1 MPSGPVTVSVA
12 GTRLSATALDAITTP
27 TGTWPVSDLGP
38 VSGGRAYMFGLTS
51 RPSWWSVCIVRYA
64 VPGDTSV
71 GERSYALS
79 VSGVETSLSVLNG
92 SMKCIDNGEP
102 IAPSMDRI
110 RAAVTA
116 KRVLPYSSAAFSGW
130 AKTPALATDRTAEN
144 KLGYVPGRIY
154 GLSSSNNAIAYT
166 ISGAGGEY
174 GSSRGFISGD
184 DAVLIAAALAGNS
197 AIFNEAAEQNRIQT
211 LYGLSVPNLVIWSQN
226 HNLLR
231 DPQIPLSGDR
241 AYANEGTSTKLELFN
256 DEGQWCAPTDYPW
269 LSQINATAGAC
280 YTHGRDQA
288 HLFNHGYA
296 YWLATGDPRAAILQQ
311 AIAAYSLA
319 SVYQGAYSD
328 GRYRSRFGYQRA
340 TANSWTAAWKL
351 RDIALN
357 ASGPLLWPK
366 SRSLKMVDDVMTD
379 WEKQIA
385 VVDAGTDASSVMLR
399 LIGSLDNQ
407 SGFGISNF
415 MTQGY
420 GPEAAYLWAS
430 AGRPKMLERIARQM
444 VLRFGYIGGTRGV
457 YGTASGSA
465 FGARET
471 SGGPITYST
480 VEGLAAYVN
489 ANSTYPADSFDGA
502 AQHTVM
508 RAYWLLRLAKDAQT
522 RGWISPVKDI
532 DLAISKIE
540 TARAKVA
547 PNKDLGIVG
556 WKHAGVA
563 LP

>member
-1 MPSGPVTVSVA
+1 MYFD
-12 GTRLSATALDAITTP
+12 RN
-27 TGTWPVSDLGP
+27 
-38 VSGGRAYMFGLTS
+38 
-51 RPSWWSVCIVRYA
+51 VRI
-64 VPGDTSV
+64 
-71 GERSYALS
+71 
-79 VSGVETSLSVLNG
+79 SVLPG
-92 SMKCIDNGEP
+92 SMKCADSGEP
-102 IAPSMDRI
+102 VAPSAERL
-110 RAAVTA
+110 RAAISA
-116 KRVLPYSSAAFSGW
+116 GRVLPYSVSAFTGWRKKPGEKLQPLPSGF
-130 AKTPALATDRTAEN
+130 TEIYRPD
-144 KLGYVPGRIY
+144 RIY
-154 GLSSSNNAIAYT
+154 GISSSNNSIGV
-166 ISGAGGEY
+166 ISGQGGEY
-174 GSSRGFISGD
+174 SSSRGFLSGD
-184 DAVLIAAALAGNS
+184 DAAMIAATFENNKVLFGNAS
-197 AIFNEAAEQNRIQT
+197 NRNRSQT
-211 LYGLSVPNLVIWSQN
+211 LYGLGLPNLAVWSFK
-226 HNLLR
+226 HHMLR
-231 DPQIPLSGDR
+231 DPQRPLKGDKP
-241 AYANEGTSTKLELFN
+241 YVNEGKRVGSDQYGNEGKWMVPLGYPYLKEL
-256 DEGQWCAPTDYPW
+256 G
-269 LSQINATAGAC
+269 ATAGKTMA
-280 YTHGRDQA
+280 HSRDQA

-328 GRYRSRFGYQRA
+328 GRYRSRFGYQRS

-366 SRSLKMVDDVMTD
+366 SRSLKIVDDVMAD

-385 VVDAGTDASSVMLR
+385 VVDAGTDASSIMLR
-399 LIGSLDNQ
+399 LIGSIDNQ
-407 SGFGISNF
+407 SGLGISNF

-430 AGRPKMLERIARQM
+430 AGRPKMLERLARQM

-465 FGARET
+465 FGARAT

-489 ANSTYPADSFDGA
+489 GNSTYPADSFDGA

-508 RAYWLLRLAKDAQT
+508 RAYWLLRLAKDAQA

-532 DLAISKIE
+532 DLAISRME

-547 PNKDLGIVG
+547 PNKDLGVIG
-556 WKHAGVA
+556 WKHAGIPFA
-563 LP
+563 D